1 MRTCFASAALFCA
14 LAGVFVEREVENL
27 RLTRYEA
34 TEQFLKTALAKPE
47 AETPQAREELR
58 LVRANFGKWHG
69 VSVALNLA
77 TLGLVV
83 VLAFLAVPVISVAQ
97 SAAVTTVLPGKKE
110 DETEVNLVALPKNKE
125 SGPLSG

>member
-1 MRTCFASAALFCA
+1 MES
-14 LAGVFVEREVENL
+14 L

-97 SAAVTTVLPGKKE
+97 NTAVTTVLHGKKE

-125 SGPLSG
+125 YGPLSG